1 MTSISSSPPT
11 ASHNTADS
19 VLTAE
24 QRGIIFAKAADVAP
38 TLILI
43 CRKSDFGILYFN
55 GTARQWLDPEG
66 QTDLRDLTLLD
77 FVGVGSINQLQNEMT
92 LQTSLLGKWCGPCA
106 LRDIWGSEFSANIA
120 LTVHSA
126 PAGSRDTLLCLQAT
140 RTSAI
145 TSDDASVAS
154 DQELLHALMETVP
167 DAVYFKDRHSRFIR
181 VSRSLANKDGV
192 DNPAKFV
199 GLTDF
204 DRFTPEHAQPAYD
217 DEQKIMLTGTPVI
230 DLEEKE
236 TWPDGRITW
245 VSSTKIPLR
254 DASGRIVGTFGV
266 SRDITLRKQ
275 AEQQHRELLIQLQ
288 LAQKL
293 ESIGRLAA
301 GIAHEINTPTQFITD
316 NAHFLTNTFSDLTK
330 VLEAARTLRDA
341 AKNEPALAA
350 SAEQFTSIEQAVEL
364 NYLLTEIPST
374 LKQSLD
380 GLGRVARIV
389 RSLKEFSHP
398 SNAHRGATDLNR
410 VIATAITVSRHE
422 WKYVAEV
429 VTDLS
434 PDLPPVPCVVDEFNQ
449 VILNL
454 LVNAAH
460 AIESAQQQKNTPGN
474 QGTITVRTRLD
485 GKWALVEIEDTGTG
499 IPDEIRERIFDPFF
513 TTKPVGKGTG
523 QGLTI
528 VQNVI
533 VKNHH
538 GTIDVTSAIGR
549 GTVFHIR
556 LPLAVE
562 PI

>member
-1 MTSISSSPPT
+1 
-11 ASHNTADS
+11 
-19 VLTAE
+19 L
-24 QRGIIFAKAADVAP
+24 
-38 TLILI
+38 
-43 CRKSDFGILYFN
+43 
-55 GTARQWLDPEG
+55 
-66 QTDLRDLTLLD
+66 
-77 FVGVGSINQLQNEMT
+77 
-92 LQTSLLGKWCGPCA
+92 
-106 LRDIWGSEFSANIA
+106 
-120 LTVHSA
+120 
-126 PAGSRDTLLCLQAT
+126 
-140 RTSAI
+140 
-145 TSDDASVAS
+145 
-154 DQELLHALMETVP
+154 
-167 DAVYFKDRHSRFIR
+167 
-181 VSRSLANKDGV
+181 
-192 DNPAKFV
+192 
-199 GLTDF
+199 
-204 DRFTPEHAQPAYD
+204 
-217 DEQKIMLTGTPVI
+217 I

-236 TWPDGRITW
+236 TWPDGRVCW

-254 DASGRIVGTFGV
+254 DAAGRIVGTFGV
-266 SRDITLRKQ
+266 SRDITARKQ
-275 AEQQHRELLIQLQ
+275 SEQQNRELLIQLQ

-316 NAHFLTNTFSDLTK
+316 NAHFLTNTFTDLTK
-330 VLEAARTLRDA
+330 VLEAARALRDA
-341 AKNEPALAA
+341 AKSEPTLAA
-350 SAEQFTSIEQAVEL
+350 AADQFTSVEQGVEL
-364 NYLLTEIPST
+364 NYLLAEIPST

-460 AIESAQQQKNTPGN
+460 AIESAQQQKNTPGAP
-474 QGTITVRTRLD
+474 GTITVRTRLD
-485 GKWALVEIEDTGTG
+485 GKWALIEIEDTGTG
-499 IPDEIRERIFDPFF
+499 IPEEIRERIFDPFF

-533 VKNHH
+533 VKNHR
-538 GTIDVTSAIGR
+538 GTIDVTSVIGQ

-556 LPLAVE
+556 LPLAAE
-562 PI
+562 HIST